1 MSENLQ
7 CNLICKS
14 ETSEARSMIVRKQ
27 RVRSVIQRPTRDG
40 EKRVCPRVHTH
51 TLRNVPLQVT
61 TLGVSLWEGTHFNFS
76 LMYFKVVTLLSSFKN
91 FHVCPEKRG
100 NKYTQEPALGHVC
113 RYSLLSFDSGI
124 LAKSRIN
131 TNPFT

>member
-7 CNLICKS
+7 RNLISKS

-27 RVRSVIQRPTRDG
+27 RVRSVIQRPTRDTWE
-40 EKRVCPRVHTH
+40 EKRACPHVHTH
-51 TLRNVPLQVT
+51 TLRNVPLQAT
-61 TLGVSLWEGTHFNFS
+61 TLGVSLGEGTHFNFS

-113 RYSLLSFDSGI
+113 RYSLLSGLKTQVYLPSP
-124 LAKSRIN
+124 A
-131 TNPFT
+131 